1 MKVKITMYHFLLV
14 TLSLFFIFDRITR
27 FVKKEKGQSFFKV
40 ITTIIIWL
48 TISIFVL
55 YPALP
60 RSLSHMLGFGENLN
74 TLIFLG
80 FVGIFVILFKFLSF
94 IENSESSITEI
105 VRREA
110 LKDIR
115 FYQKKS

>member
-1 MKVKITMYHFLLV
+1 MKIELSIYKFLLV
-14 TLSLFFIFDRITR
+14 SLSLFFILDRIIR
-27 FVKKEKGQSFFKV
+27 FFKKEKGQSFFKV
-40 ITTIIIWL
+40 STTVIIWIII
-48 TISIFVL
+48 SVFVL
-55 YPALP
+55 FPALP
-60 RSLSHMLGFGENLN
+60 RSISHLLGFGENLN

-80 FVGIFVILFKFLSF
+80 FVGVFVILFKFLNF